1 MCLRRLSSTYHRSF
15 HGIGRRIATMKPT
28 HKLVLGLL
36 SIYKYLMSFLATIFL
51 FVLPSVVPRPYFR
64 QSMLLDLSVRVALC
78 LYLVFGYWSLTNNL
92 TKRIRKNTAQ
102 SSNLTKNMLAFVS
115 FALSGLAFC
124 LFLGILTWWSILTFI
139 PWFPKT
145 VIALIALG
153 NGCSYALLV
162 FSQYFLLPEDE

>member
-15 HGIGRRIATMKPT
+15 RGIGRRIATMKPA

-36 SIYKYLMSFLATIFL
+36 SVYKYLMSFLAIIFL

-64 QSMLLDLSVRVALC
+64 QSMLLDLFVRVVLC
-78 LYLVFGYWSLTNNL
+78 LYLVFGYWSLANNL
-92 TKRIRKNTAQ
+92 TKRIGKSTAQ
-102 SSNLTKNMLAFVS
+102 SINLTKTMFAFIS
-115 FALSGLAFC
+115 FALSGVAFC

-153 NGCSYALLV
+153 NGCSYATLV
-162 FSQYFLLPEDE
+162 FSQYFLLPENE